1 MELGSILSAIGGAF
15 ATVRAIAGLI
25 RDRSEAKNDILKA
38 GKELEALR
46 SVLDPRQST
55 KSRNSPRMGVKE
67 ATNRC
72 IEIISAI
79 ETLLENHKNKKTR
92 WALDGKARLA
102 ELQKE
107 LESSKSTLSLHMNK
121 ALGDEVKAM
130 RNDLNGMG
138 KQLAILM
145 DWQNVPK
152 TARECGKPETAAEP
166 VRNKSSS
173 RHNSLKQPQRHTTAT
188 RDVKPRSSLAKEQ
201 PARET
206 MPNNVHPRQNP
217 TERRTTRPTVP
228 HNVQPRKNLTER
240 RTIRPTMPNNRQ
252 PQANPIKAQTVRP
265 AAPNTIRPPQD
276 AAKLSRPPHSTA
288 KEKFQPLRGTKGVKG
303 SAPTPSKSSVKD
315 YHPAIGNSR
324 LEPNVGP
331 AKRRSRNAQAPRKA
345 ASPPINKLPLH
356 EKVPVPPFGR
366 IPNPAKPRTSAKPTA
381 PTKPTAPAKQ
391 TTSVKPTA
399 PGRPMNAAKTIS
411 LPTRNISP
419 SPTSSPKHEESSY
432 SSARSASRRFA
443 RVAGNLCALEQGT
456 ALHTYVG
463 KCERPTSVEEK
474 DWFSEGFYG
483 EDEDRFSE
491 GFSGEDEDT
500 LHEGFYDD
508 FISNTDTPFSN
519 DATER
524 QVDAEHNERQPQE
537 PEGSLCSGCRNGC
550 YSVELQMPHCN
561 ISLCLKCISSKFTK
575 ATLEPFPW
583 PKCCQNGDFLPPSW
597 ATLLDNKTK
606 EEFNNI
612 WCRRMVHCPLS
623 ECGFVD
629 KFYVLRDEPMVR
641 CRQCMHQ
648 IYLIWGDESY
658 VSTCHDD
665 DTGPIEDVFE
675 I

>member
-25 RDRSEAKNDILKA
+25 RDRSDAKNDILKA

-55 KSRNSPRMGVKE
+55 KSRNSPWMGVKK

-92 WALDGKARLA
+92 WALDGKARLV

-121 ALGDEVKAM
+121 ALGDEVEAM

-138 KQLAILM
+138 KKLAILM

-152 TARECGKPETAAEP
+152 TSRECGKPNTAAEP

-201 PARET
+201 PARGT
-206 MPNNVHPRQNP
+206 MPNNVQPRQNP

-240 RTIRPTMPNNRQ
+240 RTIRPTMPNKIQ
-252 PQANPIKAQTVRP
+252 
-265 AAPNTIRPPQD
+265 PPQD
-276 AAKLSRPPHSTA
+276 TAKLSRPPHSTA
-288 KEKFQPLRGTKGVKG
+288 KEKCPPLRGTKGVKG
-303 SAPTPSKSSVKD
+303 SASAPSKSSVED
-315 YHPAIGNSR
+315 YHPAIRNSR

-331 AKRRSRNAQAPRKA
+331 AKRRSRNAKAPRKA
-345 ASPPINKLPLH
+345 ASPLINKLPLH

-366 IPNPAKPRTSAKPTA
+366 IPNPAKPKTSAKPTA
-381 PTKPTAPAKQ
+381 PM
-391 TTSVKPTA
+391 
-399 PGRPMNAAKTIS
+399 RPMNAAKTIS

-432 SSARSASRRFA
+432 SSARSASWRFA
-443 RVAGNLCALEQGT
+443 RVAGNFCAPEQGT
-456 ALHTYVG
+456 ALHSYVG
-463 KCERPTSVEEK
+463 KCERPTSVKEK
-474 DWFSEGFYG
+474 DWL
-483 EDEDRFSE
+483 SE

-500 LHEGFYDD
+500 LHEGLYDD
-508 FISNTDTPFSN
+508 YISKTDTPFSN

-524 QVDAEHNERQPQE
+524 QVDAEHNERQPRE

-550 YSVELQMPHCN
+550 YSVGLQMPHCDKW
-561 ISLCLKCISSKFTK
+561 LCLKCISSKFTK

-583 PKCCQNGDFLPPSW
+583 PKCCQNGNFLPPSW

-606 EEFNNI
+606 EEFNNV

-658 VSTCHDD
+658 VSACHDD